1 MGDNKPSPRVS
12 VCRSGRQHSGQG
24 SCQRLAR
31 KDLQNRVGR
40 REDKLLSSA
49 RRSLWWLMPRETS
62 VVWSSTLVCGA
73 QLSQQWSGACLSYT
87 LKVAYSSLLGLFD
100 KCLGTPAG
108 ECGISPGDYLWVVL
122 LCKLGCSDHV
132 GRYVSLSDVSSM
144 T

>member
-1 MGDNKPSPRVS
+1 MEDNEPESQSLSLQVQETARWAKVLSASCKGGSPEPGGEQGRRSPR
-12 VCRSGRQHSGQG
+12 
-24 SCQRLAR
+24 
-31 KDLQNRVGR
+31 
-40 REDKLLSSA
+40 SSRA
-49 RRSLWWLMPRETS
+49 EPLWSMPRETS

-122 LCKLGCSDHV
+122 LCKHGCSDHV
-132 GRYVSLSDVSSM
+132 GRYVSLSDVF
-144 T
+144 TLT